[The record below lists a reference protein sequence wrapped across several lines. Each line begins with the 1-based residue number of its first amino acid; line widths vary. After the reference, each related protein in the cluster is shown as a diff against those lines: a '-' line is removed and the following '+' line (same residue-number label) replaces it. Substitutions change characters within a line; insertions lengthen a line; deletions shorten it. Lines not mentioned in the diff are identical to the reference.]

1 MLSAIKDLG
10 QLIIKEEKKDALDIF
25 VEDPNVT
32 GNYTKVI
39 TIEIALDS
47 TGCEFSGVD
56 IENYDS
62 QKMMRY
68 LYRRGSSGGADFSP
82 MAKISASPAGTFERK
97 ILGWFRVLENKKI
110 SLQEEDRKFLEDLRQ
125 VLSENE
131 DEIKEKILNFRKTI
145 PQKERLL
152 LTLKIR
158 QKGQA
163 KYVGDFPLIVDLF
176 FQLIKAKDEEL
187 TARQKVCSLCGL
199 KKENI
204 LGNINTYAFYT
215 VDKPGFITGNFNESK
230 SWRNFPVCEECKLGL
245 DEGKAYLQKNLT
257 FKFCGI
263 PYNLVPKFIVGYDDI
278 SREVVEI
285 FANSSKLVSLRE
297 KRIDSITGD
306 EEEILAEL
314 AKIDDIL
321 TLNFLFIQED
331 LSAER
336 IRMVIEDVFPSRLRG
351 IFEVKE
357 CVDSLYEKN
366 FSFGTLR
373 SFLSKSDKEKRRTD
387 LDKYFLDTADRVFKG
402 NPVNRQFMLKFI
414 MQKIRGDFVRDE
426 YFNFT
431 VRDGLMTLAFLEK
444 MKLFEMEVEQME
456 KRLFSEMFSKYGSTF
471 EAPLKR
477 GLFLLGSLTEF
488 LLRKQYTELEATPP
502 FRRNLKSL
510 KMNER
515 DFKGLLPKV
524 QNKLEEYDSFD
535 KGKRLTAREAA
546 NYLLVSGE
554 NWKMSIDEM
563 NFYFAAGMNLVDKV
577 ANIVYPA
584 QKTKDKLEKKE
595 NGGFKDDNN

>member
-1 MLSAIKDLG
+1 
-10 QLIIKEEKKDALDIF
+10 
-25 VEDPNVT
+25 
-32 GNYTKVI
+32 
-39 TIEIALDS
+39 
-47 TGCEFSGVD
+47 
-56 IENYDS
+56 
-62 QKMMRY
+62 
-68 LYRRGSSGGADFSP
+68 
-82 MAKISASPAGTFERK
+82 
-97 ILGWFRVLENKKI
+97 
-110 SLQEEDRKFLEDLRQ
+110 
-125 VLSENE
+125 
-131 DEIKEKILNFRKTI
+131 
-145 PQKERLL
+145 
-152 LTLKIR
+152 
-158 QKGQA
+158 
-163 KYVGDFPLIVDLF
+163 
-176 FQLIKAKDEEL
+176 
-187 TARQKVCSLCGL
+187 
-199 KKENI
+199 
-204 LGNINTYAFYT
+204 
-215 VDKPGFITGNFNESK
+215 
-230 SWRNFPVCEECKLGL
+230 
-245 DEGKAYLQKNLT
+245 
-257 FKFCGI
+257 
-263 PYNLVPKFIVGYDDI
+263 
-278 SREVVEI
+278 
-285 FANSSKLVSLRE
+285 
-297 KRIDSITGD
+297 
-306 EEEILAEL
+306 
-314 AKIDDIL
+314 
-321 TLNFLFIQED
+321 
-331 LSAER
+331 
-336 IRMVIEDVFPSRLRG
+336 
-351 IFEVKE
+351 
-357 CVDSLYEKN
+357 
-366 FSFGTLR
+366 
-373 SFLSKSDKEKRRTD
+373 
-387 LDKYFLDTADRVFKG
+387 
-402 NPVNRQFMLKFI
+402 RQFMLKFI